1 MVYEHRQPSSLSG
14 QQYHLH
20 RHTQLQKPVILSPPL
35 SNGSD
40 SGSGTENEASHNK
53 GQQQQLYTSA
63 WKLKLRQQTMT
74 QTQTQAQTQQLQQLD
89 GDMAH
94 ATTKPNHTLT
104 NEIEC
109 QSQNQLAHE
118 KEWST
123 PAAMAHN
130 LLKSFGQPSSNRG
143 SCSSIT
149 TTSQTT
155 EELKKSLERAF
166 AACRNDDPVKWMIQ
180 TLFEIG
186 THCAQLSDT
195 MQLHEDDEKRAS
207 QFVIDVF
214 HTCRNRWIW
223 GDAASTGNENGIK
236 DQNNNNERSNMNNMN
251 ERTCSIEHMRGDM
264 DKKKDKGDSGD
275 LISLEDS
282 DDEKEKEDLND
293 CMQVVARRNGHES
306 NHGKDRLC
314 PITQTHRQMLLDSI
328 LEGRSAL
335 QVFLAIDTFGLSD
348 SLSIVPPIRGTK
360 NNNASFDIEYEKV
373 ESNGIGDQNTNG
385 VEQKSGADYGSLLIV
400 NLIHHGYLHAAIHM
414 TIRLRD
420 FQHHHHLNQQQNGN
434 RDHKEGQDEKEKYN
448 VTLTSAH
455 QLLAS
460 QLLDK
465 GHLDLIHLFVN
476 NDRELCRTVLQM
488 IDSRFAGQIWAWIE
502 GEVVDS
508 SQLDPFLVV
517 QCRGQA
523 SLSPPALSPTALSAI
538 YPLQMLFGM
547 LEVVNSLWMSFG
559 LENTMKRFGS
569 IQLIQEYCTA
579 LSLLLTN
586 SCNLHNHTQ
595 CQTHYKPERHATHA
609 SENEFNLTRWIFIP
623 SVLPILKQN
632 PALQRLVV
640 WACAMREDGVATA
653 EFLASA
659 FRLRAFFTQCVGH
672 TSEKKDDDEQYRDE
686 ETKGQACCDGGA
698 KKTTLLLE
706 QPLTRVGRQS
716 VDQDSNYNEGSPK
729 GKENY
734 SSNYE
739 CECTVL
745 NGESKNKVHE
755 AHNPSEFFDVQNTY
769 TQPTPSP
776 LQTKASSAPPSTPTF
791 IRTSYLKQKKP
802 LLIHRP
808 HTTAS
813 NTSPKKRLL
822 YSRHIPV
829 LDYKPSPETSV
840 ILLNQMSQLQQLYNS
855 LFNSDIVGMSL
866 IRPLAKPW
874 VNFKQ
879 HPEMVQHMLLLQQQQ
894 QQQQERQQE
903 ARKAK
908 RDGTGAGEGGCAY
921 LQLACSS
928 DKRVYVIDLEVF
940 LDKKKDPMHKFP
952 RLLGEIF
959 FNPSICKLAYNWKEE
974 SAYLQDLFPVLKTRQ
989 HRIDNFL
996 DLYYI
1001 WIASSPNPNHNS
1013 NSSNNKIKAWYCG
1026 GQPIFPTRMLQP
1038 KFKNVSS
1045 LLIKV
1050 MERFL
1055 KRSSKLGWDAWLMKP
1070 LPVCLQQDLGM

>member
-40 SGSGTENEASHNK
+40 SGSGTENEARHNK

-63 WKLKLRQQTMT
+63 WTLKPRQQTMT
-74 QTQTQAQTQQLQQLD
+74 QAQTQAQTQQLQQLN

-94 ATTKPNHTLT
+94 ATTKPNHILT
-104 NEIEC
+104 NETEG

-123 PAAMAHN
+123 PAAMAYS

-186 THCAQLSDT
+186 THCAQLSNT

-207 QFVIDVF
+207 QIVIDVF

-223 GDAASTGNENGIK
+223 GDAASTGNENGIN
-236 DQNNNNERSNMNNMN
+236 DQNNNNER
-251 ERTCSIEHMRGDM
+251 
-264 DKKKDKGDSGD
+264 
-275 LISLEDS
+275 
-282 DDEKEKEDLND
+282 
-293 CMQVVARRNGHES
+293 
-306 NHGKDRLC
+306 
-314 PITQTHRQMLLDSI
+314 
-328 LEGRSAL
+328 
-335 QVFLAIDTFGLSD
+335 F
-348 SLSIVPPIRGTK
+348 
-360 NNNASFDIEYEKV
+360 
-373 ESNGIGDQNTNG
+373 
-385 VEQKSGADYGSLLIV
+385 

-414 TIRLRD
+414 TTRLRD

-465 GHLDLIHLFVN
+465 GHSDLIHLFVN

-547 LEVVNSLWMSFG
+547 LEVANSLWMSFS
-559 LENTMKRFGS
+559 LENTMKTFGS
-569 IQLIQEYCTA
+569 IQLIQEYCTV

-586 SCNLHNHTQ
+586 SCNLHNHSQ
-595 CQTHYKPERHATHA
+595 CQTHYKQERHATHA

-640 WACAMREDGVATA
+640 WTCAMREDGVATA

-672 TSEKKDDDEQYRDE
+672 TSEKKDDDEQYCDE
-686 ETKGQACCDGGA
+686 ETKGQACCDGGT

-706 QPLTRVGRQS
+706 QPLTRVDIQS
-716 VDQDSNYNEGSPK
+716 VDQDSNYKEGSPK

-734 SSNYE
+734 SLNYE
-739 CECTVL
+739 YECTVL
-745 NGESKNKVHE
+745 NGDSKNKVHE
-755 AHNPSEFFDVQNTY
+755 AHNPSELFDVQNTY

-776 LQTKASSAPPSTPTF
+776 LQTKASSAPPSTPAF

-813 NTSPKKRLL
+813 NISPKKRLL

-894 QQQQERQQE
+894 QQQQQGRQQE

-908 RDGTGAGEGGCAY
+908 RDDTGAGEGGCAY

-940 LDKKKDPMHKFP
+940 LDKKTDPMHKFP

-974 SAYLQDLFPVLKTRQ
+974 SAYLQNLFPVLKNRQ

-1001 WIASSPNPNHNS
+1001 WIASSPNPNHNPNHNS
-1013 NSSNNKIKAWYCG
+1013 NSSNKKIKAWYCG
-1026 GQPIFPTRMLQP
+1026 GQPIFPTGMLQP

-1070 LPVCLQQDLGM
+1070 LPVCLQQDLAMSALCLLDMFAVLDRDGRRKEREETAQFVKMKTLT